1 MTVKAR
7 LCRDYFTFIIDPIW
21 SNISTSAFLSNLPK
35 MIEGMIFL
43 YNNNS
48 MLYRPF
54 LFNNITTR

>member
-21 SNISTSAFLSNLPK
+21 SNISTSAFLPK